1 MRKIVIGIATFLLAA
16 LYALCSLLPQR
27 QCIVCISRQ
36 SDSAPIDFRLIKD
49 YCERRDPAWE
59 VIILPKQLRNP
70 TTYLLEMIRQV
81 YYIATSRAVVL
92 DSYSIVVSLLH
103 DRIRVPVIQIWHS
116 QGNMKR
122 FG

>member
-70 TTYLLEMIRQV
+70 ATYLLEVVRQV
-81 YYIATSRAVVL
+81 YYICLLYTSPSPR
-92 DSYSIVVSLLH
+92 D
-103 DRIRVPVIQIWHS
+103 
-116 QGNMKR
+116 
-122 FG
+122 